1 LLLLGIVGTFAVFV
15 MGNSNTAFN
24 AMHHAASE
32 RDSFLSLTAY
42 LYRDA
47 QEAYTYEQR
56 ETGITF
62 TREEGAVNYTNT
74 QDSTFRSSENTVLG
88 FATVL
93 HDLNTTNPGVHFQL
107 NTAGQ
112 ERVITIHKVEDVVG
126 RLSKA
131 ERNGN

>member
-1 LLLLGIVGTFAVFV
+1 MELKAFTLIEVLISFLLLGIVGTFAVFV

-74 QDSTFRSSENTVLG
+74 QDSTFRSS
-88 FATVL
+88 
-93 HDLNTTNPGVHFQL
+93 FQL
-107 NTAGQ
+107 NTAGK